1 MMSGSNSLFVQ
12 EDDDNEENL
21 YDGRL
26 PKDDSLFLNT
36 NEALDVNV
44 DESQQN
50 EVSDRSR
57 TIPVVFE
64 EREPHHDE
72 KRIIK
77 CNLPLRFYQ
86 EIVEDMLSRD
96 GLLLLGRGLGWEII
110 AANLLHALSTPSVKL
125 HLDDSKVQEKKSL
138 IILLNATEE
147 ENMKLNESL
156 MDLRWID
163 ACGESMNIDF
173 LNSPPITT
181 IVGETSN
188 IDKRSK
194 IYNSGGLVSVTP
206 RILLVDILSGVVIPE
221 KITGI
226 FLLHA
231 ERIKETSNDCF
242 IINLYRDRN
251 EWGFIKA
258 VSDDAESF
266 VGFSPLATRLK
277 NLRIHDV
284 FLWPRFHL
292 EISASL
298 NFTGKN
304 LISREKEELRKAHHV
319 TEINVK
325 LSYKMNKIQAAIMS
339 CLNACLME
347 LKRHNPSLATEYWDI
362 ENIHDS
368 DFIMRIRLSLDPQWH
383 RISWTSKQL
392 VYDLSTLKDLLADL
406 VTLDSLT
413 FYQCVQEII
422 DQNVKSTNAGTMNI
436 SSMSPWLNLD
446 EANTIISYARER
458 ALGKRKVSVENI
470 ADTEKEDNKSDYEHE
485 EYILEELPKW
495 EQLGFLLDDIIFEK
509 MKSNSTDSPILIM
522 CSNNRVARQ
531 LRDLISLMSES
542 NTDDRKTINGRKYM
556 VKLLDDYITWKEFTN
571 LAKKLNNEF
580 NIKKEETEQVED
592 ETEETKEELIMSKTF
607 SRGKGFP
614 LSKRRRTRGAAAVAN
629 VGKLYSGTNAATNN
643 NPVEIDEAI
652 FEKLKSNNNE
662 DADDDNE
669 LNENDGGFIVEDN
682 PDDREAQIIHERD
695 IDENFLE
702 YVDQGDQI
710 IIETYNSRTND
721 TLLQSLGPSHII
733 MFDPNLSFIRRIEIY
748 QSINRYS
755 PARVYFMYYGSSI
768 EEQKHLQEIKRE
780 KESFTKLIKE
790 RASLAKHFETSDD
803 NYKISV
809 KRHEVVNTRIAGG
822 ATFRTEEDEL
832 KVVVDVREFRSS
844 LPNLLYR
851 AGMKVIPCMLTVGD
865 YVISP
870 KICIERKAVPDLI
883 SSFKSGRLYA
893 QCEQMFRHYEVPT
906 LLIEFDESKSFSFE
920 PFSDTRVKKVSA
932 ANPVATKLLQQDI
945 QSKIMMLLI
954 SFPKLKI
961 IWSSSPYETAQIL
974 LELKSSQ
981 EEPDVTAALSK
992 GVNTSIGIVNDEP
1005 PLYNED
1011 AIDFI
1016 QNVPGINNLNYFEVI
1031 KRVKNIHELALLS
1044 EDDLTQM
1051 LGIENGKKVYRFLN
1065 QGVN

>member
-1 MMSGSNSLFVQ
+1 MMSGTKSLFVQ

-21 YDGRL
+21 YDGRS
-26 PKDDSLFLNT
+26 PKDESLFLDT
-36 NEALDVNV
+36 SEPRDGIV
-44 DESQQN
+44 DENQQN
-50 EVSDRSR
+50 EVLDRSG

-64 EREPHHDE
+64 EREPHQDE

-86 EIVEDMLSRD
+86 EIVEDMLSKD

-173 LNSPPITT
+173 LNLPPITT
-181 IVGETSN
+181 IVGETLN

-206 RILLVDILSGVVIPE
+206 RILLVDILSGVVMPE

-231 ERIKETSNDCF
+231 EKIKETSNDCF

-304 LISREKEELRKAHHV
+304 LISREKQELRKAHHV

-347 LKRHNPSLATEYWDI
+347 LKRHNPLLATEYWDI
-362 ENIHDS
+362 ENIHDL

-458 ALGKRKVSVENI
+458 AFGKRKISVENI
-470 ADTEKEDNKSDYEHE
+470 ADTEKEENNADHEHE

-531 LRDLISLMSES
+531 LRDLISLMLES

-556 VKLLDDYITWKEFTN
+556 VKLLDDYIAWKDFTN

-592 ETEETKEELIMSKTF
+592 ETEETKEELIISKTF

-614 LSKRRRTRGAAAVAN
+614 VSKRRRTRGAAAVAN
-629 VGKLYSGTNAATNN
+629 VGKLYSGTNVATNN

-662 DADDDNE
+662 DANDNDV
-669 LNENDGGFIVEDN
+669 LNENDGGFIAEDTL
-682 PDDREAQIIHERD
+682 DDTEPQSIRERE
-695 IDENFLE
+695 IDENILE

-733 MFDPNLSFIRRIEIY
+733 MFEPNLSFIRRIEIH
-748 QSINRYS
+748 QSINRYA

-780 KESFTKLIKE
+780 KESFTKLIRE
-790 RASLAKHFETSDD
+790 RASLAKHFETLDD
-803 NYKISV
+803 NYKFQV
-809 KRHEVVNTRIAGG
+809 KRHQVVNTRIAGG
-822 ATFRTEEDEL
+822 AAFRTEEDEL

-883 SSFKSGRLYA
+883 SSFKSGRLYS

-920 PFSDTRVKKVSA
+920 PFSDTRVKKVNA

-1031 KRVKNIHELALLS
+1031 KRVKNIHELALLD

-1051 LGIENGKKVYRFLN
+1051 LGFENGKKVYRFLN